1 MAKIRG
7 DQTTNEDKLT
17 TNEVS
22 SWKENNNLDS
32 GSSLGI
38 MAKIPPKVPQTQVQ
52 NKVIKNGLGA
62 SEAHGTRNGTAPG
75 ISKKLLKMTLS

>member
-1 MAKIRG
+1 M
-7 DQTTNEDKLT
+7 
-17 TNEVS
+17 
-22 SWKENNNLDS
+22 
-32 GSSLGI
+32 SSLEN

-62 SEAHGTRNGTAPG
+62 SEAHATRNGTAPG